1 MLPGVHSPK
10 TNDWKG
16 WNLNMIIFSCQAAT
30 SEKCEWGMAEKT
42 WGPPSYYELKLKLY
56 SKWDFN
62 QKGLKIIYTSYIIP
76 SWSPINWDCEP
87 GRPWQKNP
95 PTSWS
100 ALFIALIFNE
110 VFRWKGNDGK
120 FENKVPLKMADSGAL
135 ATWTPTS
142 HSWHRWFIA
151 HLKVNWL
158 EMKQNDVGIHQS
170 EMISSMLGW
179 HILTFHQVGGFQ
191 NIQGPSVGYIST
203 PFIGNRKMSTWVQVG
218 WMATAVKKKSS
229 SEHCEGICWLSS
241 WEGKHN
247 NCSTHLCLMFTWSSL
262 KSINH
267 HRHLPQRVFS
277 NNEVCKVSKCTGL

>member
-151 HLKVNWL
+151 YLKVNCL
-158 EMKQNDVGIHQS
+158 EMKKRCWNSPIWNDQFNVGVTHFDLPPSWWVSDSRTIRWVYKYTLHRES
-170 EMISSMLGW
+170 EDVDLS
-179 HILTFHQVGGFQ
+179 
-191 NIQGPSVGYIST
+191 PS
-203 PFIGNRKMSTWVQVG
+203 
-218 WMATAVKKKSS
+218 
-229 SEHCEGICWLSS
+229 WLN
-241 WEGKHN
+241 G
-247 NCSTHLCLMFTWSSL
+247 NCSPQEIIFRTLWSDL
-262 KSINH
+262 LAFKL
-267 HRHLPQRVFS
+267 R
-277 NNEVCKVSKCTGL
+277 G